1 MKSLFAN
8 NVLEVLAVLFLNREE
23 AIHQSK
29 IVTLSGLRVIQ
40 VQRAL
45 QRLSEAGLI
54 EEYQQGNMVYY
65 KLEQNQP
72 ILTDLKNILYKTILI
87 AEPFKKA
94 FDGEVVEV
102 KFTQIGDSLQPLL
115 VALQEHEPDAM
126 YSPDLSFFI
135 GGGMKK
141 LQEWDQSIPVY
152 GTYVAGLNGFEEVTK
167 EVIYSHPDVD
177 GDLLQYFAK
186 QSLEALQDALMQ
198 CENKECVQQVLD
210 IEQADIVFEQGD

>member
-8 NVLEVLAVLFLNREE
+8 NVLEVLAILFLNREE

-65 KLEQNQP
+65 KLEKNQP

-87 AEPFKKA
+87 SEPFKKA
-94 FDGEVVEV
+94 FEKFTKQISIAFIYGSFAKGTETAESDIDLFVVGEVGL
-102 KFTQIGDSLQPLL
+102 KQLSKLLSPIAKQLQREINP
-115 VALQEHEPDAM
+115 
-126 YSPDLSFFI
+126 
-135 GGGMKK
+135 
-141 LQEWDQSIPVY
+141 
-152 GTYVAGLNGFEEVTK
+152 
-167 EVIYSHPDVD
+167 VIYPKAEFIIKVRKKDHFVTSVMHSRKLWLV
-177 GDLLQYFAK
+177 GDDNELK
-186 QSLEALQDALMQ
+186 KMV
-198 CENKECVQQVLD
+198 K
-210 IEQADIVFEQGD
+210 